1 MWTPLLAIL
10 HMEVAR
16 RLHRSFVAIVT
27 GALGNY
33 LGLERQ
39 RLADIPGNLLVKWTE
54 NSCSNNKIPEFSEF
68 Q

>member
-1 MWTPLLAIL
+1 
-10 HMEVAR
+10 MEVAR

-39 RLADIPGNLLVKWTE
+39 RLADIPGNLLVK
-54 NSCSNNKIPEFSEF
+54 
-68 Q
+68 